1 MVTDPDNHATQIAP
15 PIAPPVAPPIAPAA
29 AARSRLAGEA
39 RDASRVV
46 ALEWIDK
53 LAAATA
59 QLHAQPDDVAA
70 LHQARVSI
78 TRLRATLRLLREPLG
93 RGLGSRGE
101 KELRSL
107 NRTLGRVRDL
117 DVRLQWLAREHDA
130 LQPEARAGAE
140 LLTAA
145 AEKRRLTRL
154 RRVQPALARHFATH
168 LEEWRHRLTH
178 YTIPRTVGETP
189 RIEPLATVIVE
200 QLHRAVTRLEKSLRH
215 AADTRTQDALH
226 EARIAFKRVRALLV
240 PWLDEVPDAKPL
252 FDALS
257 KAQSTLGDMRD
268 AHLLAV
274 DAERAATKDPGFA
287 DVLTPLAQHF
297 SALSVAAR
305 ERFEQ
310 EWIVNDGSP
319 AMQQVPLVARALTA
333 LANQDT
339 EIERKFLLRSAPP
352 RALAAEGVRIAQGW
366 LPGER
371 LRERLRRSVY
381 ADGLVEWTRTV
392 KLGVGVARVELE
404 EPTDPRLFET
414 LWPLTAA
421 ARVEKVRYTV
431 PDGAFIWE
439 VDVFLDRELVLA
451 EVELP
456 SADTLVTLPDWLA
469 PYVVRDATG
478 EAAYVNANLARDRQ
492 LPGTSR

>member
-1 MVTDPDNHATQIAP
+1 MVTDPDNIAT
-15 PIAPPVAPPIAPAA
+15 PIASPSDSPSTPPAP
-29 AARSRLAGEA
+29 ARSRLAGES

-59 QLHAQPDDVAA
+59 LLHAQPDDVEA

-93 RGLGSRGE
+93 NGLGSRGE

-117 DVRLQWLAREHDA
+117 DVRLQWLAKEHDA
-130 LQPEARAGAE
+130 LAPEARAGAA
-140 LLTAA
+140 LLVAA
-145 AEKRRLTRL
+145 AEKRRLSRM
-154 RRVQPALARHFATH
+154 RRVAPALARHFGTH
-168 LEEWRHRLTH
+168 VEEWRHRLTH
-178 YTIPRTVGETP
+178 YSVPRTVGEPP
-189 RIEPLATVIVE
+189 RVEPLATVIVE

-215 AADTRTQDALH
+215 AADTRTQEALH

-240 PWLDEVPDAKPL
+240 PWLDDVPDAKPL

-257 KAQSTLGDMRD
+257 EAQDTLGDMRD
-268 AHLLAV
+268 AHLLAE
-274 DAERAATKDPGFA
+274 DAEREVSKDPGVA
-287 DVLTPLAQHF
+287 EVLSPLAQHF
-297 SALSVAAR
+297 AAISIAAR

-310 EWIVNDGSP
+310 EWIVNDGSS
-319 AMQQVPLVARALTA
+319 ALQQVPLVARALTA
-333 LANQDT
+333 LANQET

-352 RALAAEGVRIAQGW
+352 RALETAGVRIAQGW

-381 ADGLVEWTRTV
+381 PDGRVEWTRTV
-392 KLGVGVARVELE
+392 KVGVGVARVELE

-421 ARVEKVRYTV
+421 ARVEKVRHTV
-431 PDGAFIWE
+431 ADGAFTWE

-478 EAAYVNANLARDRQ
+478 ESAYVNANLARDRQ
-492 LPGTSR
+492 IPDASR